1 MTEEKLYRVEEF
13 VTTGWEVVPGNS
25 TKLNKDQ
32 AKELLEE
39 LIGEGTNPNRLRAV
53 PDTTSGT

>member
-32 AKELLEE
+32 AKALLEE
-39 LIGEGTNPNRLRAV
+39 LIGEGTNPNRLRAI
-53 PDTTSGT
+53 PDTTSTT

>member
-32 AKELLEE
+32 AKALLEE
-39 LIGEGTNPNRLRAV
+39 LIGEGTNPNRLRAI
-53 PDTTSGT
+53 PDTESGT

>member
-39 LIGEGTNPNRLRAV
+39 LIGEGTNPDRLRAV

>member
-1 MTEEKLYRVEEF
+1 MTETTLYRIEEF
-13 VTTGWEVVPGNS
+13 NTTGWEVVPGNS

-32 AKELLEE
+32 AKALLEE

>member
-1 MTEEKLYRVEEF
+1 MTKENLYRVEEF

-32 AKELLEE
+32 AKALLEE
-39 LIGEGTNPNRLRAV
+39 LIGEGTNPNRLRAI
-53 PDTTSGT
+53 PDTTPGT

>member
-32 AKELLEE
+32 AKALLEE

>member
-13 VTTGWEVVPGNS
+13 VTTGWEVVS
-25 TKLNKDQ
+25 TKLNKDK
-32 AKELLEE
+32 AKALLEE

-53 PDTTSGT
+53 PDTTPGT

>member
-32 AKELLEE
+32 AKALLKE

>member
-39 LIGEGTNPNRLRAV
+39 LIGEGTSPNRLRAV
-53 PDTTSGT
+53 PDTTPGT

>member
-32 AKELLEE
+32 AKALLEE

-53 PDTTSGT
+53 PDTVSGT

>member
-32 AKELLEE
+32 AKALLEE
-39 LIGEGTNPNRLRAV
+39 LIGEGTNPNRLRAI

>member
-32 AKELLEE
+32 AKALLEE
-39 LIGEGTNPNRLRAV
+39 LIGEGTNPSRLRAV
-53 PDTTSGT
+53 PDTTPGT

>member
-13 VTTGWEVVPGNS
+13 NTTGWEVVPGNS

-32 AKELLEE
+32 AKALLEE
-39 LIGEGTNPNRLRAV
+39 LIGEGTNPNRLRAI